1 MDRMRQEAAVW
12 LTRPPGWDSTVW
24 ARHRDTHE
32 NSLSG
37 PAARRIVLF
46 ADPDILR
53 GGRQA
58 SLAETRE
65 ALDGLADR
73 GVAVVLW
80 GNETR
85 AEMELIQAD
94 LDVWHPFV
102 SESGGGLFLPVGY
115 FAEAPANARA
125 FAGYDVLDF
134 GRPYAV
140 VAAALHEV
148 ANKLRIGVHG
158 FSGMSVQDVANDCR
172 LSLAQAR
179 LATLREYDEPFR
191 IVDANPAVQGRL
203 FQGLRRAGFRCFTH
217 EAHHHATGVT
227 DKAESVRTLTSLY
240 RRQSHEVLTVGLA
253 RDPDELG
260 LLQAVDVPVVILSDP
275 ANAARLLRKVPTAR
289 LVDNGSPR
297 AWRKTIWD
305 LVHAEEDR

>member
-1 MDRMRQEAAVW
+1 MRQEAAMW
-12 LTRPPGWDSTVW
+12 LTSSLGWDSSAW
-24 ARHRDTHE
+24 ARPRDTYD
-32 NSLSG
+32 NGLSE

-53 GGRQA
+53 GGRHA
-58 SLAETRE
+58 SLADTRE

-85 AEMELIQAD
+85 AEMELIRAD
-94 LDVWHPFV
+94 LDLRHPFV

-134 GRPYAV
+134 GRPYPV

-148 ANKLRIGVHG
+148 ANKLKISVNG

-191 IVDANPAVQGRL
+191 IVDESGRA
-203 FQGLRRAGFRCFTH
+203 RP
-217 EAHHHATGVT
+217 
-227 DKAESVRTLTSLY
+227 SVSRT
-240 RRQSHEVLTVGLA
+240 
-253 RDPDELG
+253 
-260 LLQAVDVPVVILSDP
+260 
-275 ANAARLLRKVPTAR
+275 
-289 LVDNGSPR
+289 SPR
-297 AWRKTIWD
+297 RFPR
-305 LVHAEEDR
+305 LHPRSPSPRDRRHG